1 MRPRKSKD
9 IAGPLL
15 KKGFLEKAGGSHH
28 AQYYLHVA
36 GKKTHIKTYLSH
48 GKGSKD
54 YSTGLMKAIK
64 KQLCFKEDAD
74 AERFFDCPMSGE
86 QYVAML
92 QRQGNL

>member
-15 KKGFLEKAGGSHH
+15 KKGFIEKSGGSHH

-48 GKGSKD
+48 GKGSKE
-54 YSTGLMKAIK
+54 YGTAIMKQIK
-64 KQLCFKEDAD
+64 KQLCFTADED

-86 QYVAML
+86 QYVAL
-92 QRQGNL
+92 LGKQGDL

>member
-15 KKGFLEKAGGSHH
+15 KKGFLEKAGGAHH

-48 GKGSKD
+48 GKGSKE
-54 YSTGLMKAIK
+54 YSPGLMKAIK
-64 KQLCFKEDAD
+64 KQLFFREDAD
-74 AERFFDCPMSGE
+74 AERFFDCPLSGE
-86 QYVAML
+86 DYVKL
-92 QRQGNL
+92 LRHQGDL

>member
-9 IAGPLL
+9 IAGPLR

-28 AQYYLHVA
+28 AQYYLLVQ

-48 GKGSKD
+48 GKGME
-54 YSTGLMKAIK
+54 YSSGLMKAVK

-74 AERFFDCPMSGE
+74 AERFLDCPMSGE
-86 QYVAML
+86 EYVAL
-92 QRQGNL
+92 LRKQGDL